1 MEKAQR
7 CDIFEKPQI
16 ESDESV
22 AQAAEA
28 AVAENEE
35 AESEKQRIREAMK
48 EEGFLPDKKKT
59 NKGRKEWLAL
69 GRKLNGEDKQEE
81 LL

>member
-1 MEKAQR
+1 MKNSQQF
-7 CDIFEKPQI
+7 DLFEKPQI

-22 AQAAEA
+22 AQAAEEA
-28 AVAENEE
+28 AAQSEE
-35 AESEKQRIREAMK
+35 AEKERQSVYEAMK
-48 EEGFLPDKKKT
+48 DEGFLPDKKKT
-59 NKGRKEWLAL
+59 KNGRKGWLAF

>member
-1 MEKAQR
+1 MKNSQQF
-7 CDIFEKPQI
+7 DIFEKPQI

-22 AQAAEA
+22 VQAAEA
-28 AVAENEE
+28 TVAEKEE
-35 AESEKQRIREAMK
+35 AEKERQSVCEAMK
-48 EEGFLPDKKKT
+48 EEGFLPDNKKT
-59 NKGRKEWLAL
+59 KNGRKGWLAL